1 MKTSE
6 PIPTLQNI
14 RRQYAPYLRRGDA
27 IRLCATLG
35 AGSAA
40 FKRWCLRSPVKDRD
54 FRVILAGYKEFH
66 YLRETILA
74 ALHPEAGK

>member
-6 PIPTLQNI
+6 PIPTLQHI

-40 FKRWCLRSPVKDRD
+40 FKRWCRRSPVMLELLSAIGLAT
-54 FRVILAGYKEFH
+54 FRKGG
-66 YLRETILA
+66 A
-74 ALHPEAGK
+74 A